1 MVAAGAR
8 IGHCD
13 IAASASI
20 PPGTVLHGDL
30 TLRRNSVVGIGV
42 VFGYGADIGPDVIIP
57 SGVTVMAGA
66 RIESLRLNGCRLPH
80 QTMIGGNLTLGRQ
93 CRVGRNVVFEGD
105 NRIGVAVQLPA
116 GLRVAKGAH
125 INYLRLGNVLPPGTV
140 VCGNLVVGP
149 TARVGRGVKLGADVT
164 LRARIPDGFSVGA
177 NAMVRQCDVAGA
189 LLGWGTRIDGNL
201 YLADGVELG
210 DGTRFEH
217 GVRIEA
223 ACRVPDG
230 LVFCAGARVRWFEL
244 APDVTL
250 PAGTRIGGSLRLG
263 QGARVGRSVEFG
275 ADVEIGPG
283 VLIPDGARIAD
294 HARVSRLDIA
304 PDAHLPACFHLY
316 GNAVVGAGTRVGDN
330 AMLGR
335 DVTIGAGVTLPA
347 GVVLCDGACL
357 TDLRLG
363 EGVLLPVGTRICG
376 NLVVRRGATLGI
388 DVEFGPDVEIG
399 PYASLPEG
407 LQVASGT
414 CLRELCIAR
423 DVQVPPGTR
432 ILGDLWISP
441 GVKIGRQ
448 VVFGPGARI
457 GPNVVIPD
465 GAIVA
470 SGARIDRLRIAGN
483 VTLGREVVFTGNA
496 VIQTSACIGDGVMLG
511 KNIVIGPRVRLPQ
524 GVVVADGARMRRF
537 CVGPRVNLPA
547 TFIVEGD
554 LCLGQGVV
562 VGHGARFGPGVWVG
576 PGAVIDD
583 HAEVAAGARVM
594 APMPTGDDVPVAPP
608 PDASL
613 AVWQAYMA
621 QVSLSRQQG
630 TTPVEAQAPALA
642 VAQTQAYPA
651 PAPDMESVQAQ
662 VDEMQ
667 PQPQPVSAPIPIP
680 VAATAYLA
688 AAPGFRPLSPFG

>member
-1 MVAAGAR
+1 
-8 IGHCD
+8 
-13 IAASASI
+13 
-20 PPGTVLHGDL
+20 
-30 TLRRNSVVGIGV
+30 
-42 VFGYGADIGPDVIIP
+42 
-57 SGVTVMAGA
+57 
-66 RIESLRLNGCRLPH
+66 
-80 QTMIGGNLTLGRQ
+80 
-93 CRVGRNVVFEGD
+93 VVFEGD

-116 GLRVAKGAH
+116 GLRVAKGAR
-125 INYLRLGNVLPPGTV
+125 IDYLRLGNPLPPGTV

-149 TARVGRGVKLGADVT
+149 TAQVGRGVRLGADVT

-189 LLGWGTRIDGNL
+189 LSGWGTRIDGNL

-210 DGTRFEH
+210 DSTWFEH
-217 GVRIEA
+217 GVRIET

-250 PAGTRIGGSLRLG
+250 PAGTRIGGSLRLE
-263 QGARVGRSVEFG
+263 QGVRVGRDVEFG

-294 HARVSRLDIA
+294 QARVSRLDIA
-304 PDAHLPACFHLY
+304 PDAHLPARFHLC
-316 GNAVVGAGTRVGDN
+316 GNAVVGAGAHVGDN

-363 EGVLLPVGTRICG
+363 EGVMLPVGTHIGG

-399 PYASLPEG
+399 PYVSLPGG

-423 DVQVPPGTR
+423 DVRVPPGTR
-432 ILGDLWISP
+432 LLGDLWMSS
-441 GVKIGRQ
+441 GAKIGQR
-448 VVFGPGARI
+448 VVFGAGTRI
-457 GPNVVIPD
+457 GANVAIPD

-483 VTLGREVVFTGNA
+483 VMLGREVVFTGNA

-524 GVVVADGARMRRF
+524 GVVVADGARMRRL
-537 CVGPRVNLPA
+537 CVGPRVSLP
-547 TFIVEGD
+547 TMFIVEGD
-554 LCLGQGVV
+554 LSLGQGVV
-562 VGHGARFGPGVWVG
+562 VGHGARFGAGVWVG
-576 PGAVIDD
+576 PGAVIND

-594 APMPTGDDVPVAPP
+594 MVMPSGRPVPGAPP

-621 QVSLSRQQG
+621 QASLGRRQG

-642 VAQTQAYPA
+642 AAQTPAYPA
-651 PAPDMESVQAQ
+651 PPAPDRESVQAP
-662 VDEMQ
+662 VDEV
-667 PQPQPVSAPIPIP
+667 QPQPVSAPIPIP
-680 VAATAYLA
+680 VAATAYPA